1 MVFHGR
7 RTPYFKYSVD
17 KDLKMEDSNFSL
29 LMVKWADFFFLLCLF
44 CIVFPRN
51 ERNRVYFSQRLQ
63 TPTVSQ
69 DLFLFFFFQCR
80 WQQLRSGHVK
90 EDEWVKYGAGKARR
104 WEDSYIQLG
113 QTRVTN
119 RHHGGGRRDDGGCN
133 SLVLPR
139 YCNNMCWFFYFI
151 TC

>member
-29 LMVKWADFFFLLCLF
+29 LMVKWADFFFSSACFALSSLVTKGTGS
-44 CIVFPRN
+44 ISRN
-51 ERNRVYFSQRLQ
+51 VYKHRQFHKICS
-63 TPTVSQ
+63 
-69 DLFLFFFFQCR
+69 FFFFQCR